1 MIVMIMRERE
11 VWVGRE
17 LFGGPIVLVESPVPL
32 PWRRT
37 KRRESEYESERRQ
50 KTRERERAYSSNATY
65 FLLIAIFGGALYS
78 SDDANN
84 NTER

>member
-1 MIVMIMRERE
+1 MIVMIMRERGL
-11 VWVGRE
+11 VRKGAFW
-17 LFGGPIVLVESPVPL
+17 GPIVLVETPVPL

-84 NTER
+84 NSDR